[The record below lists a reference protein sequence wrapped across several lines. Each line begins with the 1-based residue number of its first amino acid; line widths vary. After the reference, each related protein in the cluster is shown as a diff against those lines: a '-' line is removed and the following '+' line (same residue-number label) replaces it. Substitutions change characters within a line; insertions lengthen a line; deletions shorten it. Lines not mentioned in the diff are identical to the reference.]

1 MYHILYVDEYD
12 NLCAEV
18 ATRIFTGDA
27 PDSEILSL
35 KLEQEGVTD
44 EKKKEILLQELRT
57 TVKTLFNSGTSEKEI
72 KPQTLY
78 LSICKSDDD
87 QKCEMHLALS
97 SALIQIDDITV
108 RNLVKVA
115 FETGKLD
122 LTPYGK
128 CVYD

>member
-57 TVKTLFNSGTSEKEI
+57 TVKTLFNSGASEKEI

-78 LSICKSDDD
+78 LSVCKSDDD